1 MPEEPETT
9 VLIVDDDEDILF
21 MADRYLSSRGFRVI
35 TSSTP
40 REVPRLLR
48 RESPDVL
55 VLDLMMPDI
64 DGAELARFARRSVP
78 VVFYSAADEGNLEHL
93 TSMHPHAHIVNK
105 GGPLSLLAETIRTA
119 IALGVRVSMKSAS
132 EAPSS

>member
-1 MPEEPETT
+1 MQTS
-9 VLIVDDDEDILF
+9 VLVVDDDDDVLF
-21 MADRYLSSRGFRVI
+21 MADRYLSSRGFRVV
-35 TSSTP
+35 TSNTP

-64 DGAELARFARRSVP
+64 DGAELARFARRSIP
-78 VVFYSAADEGNLEHL
+78 LVFYSAADEGHL
-93 TSMHPHAHIVNK
+93 AHVALMHPHAHVVAK

-119 IALGVRVSMKSAS
+119 IALSVNVPMNGAS
-132 EAPSS
+132 EPVPRE